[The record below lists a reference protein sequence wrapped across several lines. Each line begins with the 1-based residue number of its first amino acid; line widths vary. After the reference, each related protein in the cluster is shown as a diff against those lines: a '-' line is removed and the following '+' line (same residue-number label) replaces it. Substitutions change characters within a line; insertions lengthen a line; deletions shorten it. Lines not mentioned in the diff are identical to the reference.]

1 MADDDEIRAL
11 MEHLE
16 AAFGGLPVPADDRL
30 VLDDSGYHLE
40 CNQVKAMLRGRHWRD
55 LSPEDLEGEA
65 DSLSFLAPEG
75 FRFFLPAFVRVSL
88 LDFERA
94 DLVPMAVVGALTRPD
109 DPDRQEYFNSRLG
122 ALDAR
127 QRQALK
133 QFLAFLRRRYEAYFL
148 PGELERAEESLD
160 ASAVTA

>member
-1 MADDDEIRAL
+1 VADGDEISAL
-11 MEHLE
+11 MEGLE

-30 VLDDSGYHLE
+30 VLDDSGNHLE
-40 CNQVKAMLRGRHWRD
+40 CNQVKALFRGRHWRD

-94 DLVPMAVVGALTRPD
+94 DLIPMAVIGALTQPE
-109 DPDRQEYFNSRLG
+109 DPDLQEYLSSRLG
-122 ALDAR
+122 TLDAG
-127 QRQALK
+127 QRRVLK
-133 QFLAFLRRRYEAYFL
+133 EFLAFLRRRYEAYFL

-160 ASAVTA
+160 KAS